1 MWKLYNRGPDFV
13 GVGVQKSGTTWAGEI
28 LAQHPKVLIQ
38 KKEISFFIHHFHRG
52 YDWYEKWFQGRGDGV
67 AGEFSV
73 NYIYSP
79 RPESARKEFY
89 PNWNPRRKLLFWR
102 NNPSVR
108 DELKKHYPKVKILA
122 FFRNPVQRAWS
133 HYWFWRNRRERNHKR
148 IVSFQQMFEEDGR
161 WLRLQGHYADQLSFW
176 RRSFPDIGVFLFD
189 DIRERPHD
197 LAKELFEFVGVDPEF
212 NPVFP
217 GAVNPGRYPSMPVD
231 MQENVIEYYREQ
243 VLSFAARIGR
253 DLDHWLTIKNRVD
266 QDLSR
271 GFHVPDSVVKQ

>member
-1 MWKLYNRGPDFV
+1 M
-13 GVGVQKSGTTWAGEI
+13 
-28 LAQHPKVLIQ
+28 
-38 KKEISFFIHHFHRG
+38 
-52 YDWYEKWFQGRGDGV
+52 
-67 AGEFSV
+67 
-73 NYIYSP
+73 
-79 RPESARKEFY
+79 
-89 PNWNPRRKLLFWR
+89 
-102 NNPSVR
+102 
-108 DELKKHYPKVKILA
+108 KILA